1 MPRNT
6 LSDLNNHLFEQLERL
21 NDDDLTEEDL
31 QKEINRAK
39 AISNIAAQII
49 NNGQLALNAQKFAM
63 DYLPVGNGEKKATK
77 KLPPLLRAEFLEE

>member
-31 QKEINRAK
+31 QKEIARAK
-39 AISNIAAQII
+39 AITNTAAQII
-49 NNGQLALNAQKFAM
+49 NNASLVLKSQTFLHEYGLVGGGKGKRNRKF
-63 DYLPVGNGEKKATK
+63 
-77 KLPPLLRAEFLEE
+77 PPMLRSEFLGE